1 MQYFYDGQLR
11 RYITQFIRLM
21 SNFSYKDA
29 TGKITQV
36 PVRYGDLNRQAG
48 NILRK
53 NSENTVP
60 SAPLIACYI
69 KDMKYDRTR
78 LQDPTYVSAIN
89 LQQRALDDNGNLLN
103 TQGNNYTVER
113 IMPSPYKVTFAAD
126 IWTSNTDQKFQII
139 EQVAMVFNP
148 SLNLQTTD
156 NYVDWTSLITLTL
169 TDQGTWSS
177 RQIPQGLEQD
187 IDISSL
193 VFESPIWISPPAN
206 VTQLNIVTKIISNVF
221 DDTQGL
227 VAGLEAGYGA
237 QIFGTPDVS
246 VVVTPTDFNLLLLD
260 GVATLQ
266 SRTFSNLDIN
276 ANQPPI
282 SWNAVLGL
290 YPGKFTAGL
299 SQLRLKKPNGLEI
312 VAFMTLSTTD
322 ETKMLLNFDAATIPE
337 NTIIGGRGS
346 VDAVINPD
354 TFNPTVKTAGTRYL
368 ILEDIHSEPVIGPAA
383 WLNSDGSGFAA
394 KANDIIQWNG
404 SSWSVVFNSAA
415 TATVTYIT
423 NAYTGIQY
431 MWNGA
436 EWGKSYDGIYDKASW
451 RLIL

>member
-1 MQYFYDGQLR
+1 
-11 RYITQFIRLM
+11 
-21 SNFSYKDA
+21 
-29 TGKITQV
+29 
-36 PVRYGDLNRQAG
+36 
-48 NILRK
+48 
-53 NSENTVP
+53 
-60 SAPLIACYI
+60 
-69 KDMKYDRTR
+69 
-78 LQDPTYVSAIN
+78 
-89 LQQRALDDNGNLLN
+89 
-103 TQGNNYTVER
+103 
-113 IMPSPYKVTFAAD
+113 MPSPYKVTFAAD

-139 EQVAMVFNP
+139 EQIAMVFNP

-169 TDQGTWSS
+169 TDQGNWSS

-206 VTQLNIVTKIISNVF
+206 VTQLNIVTQIISNVF

-227 VAGLEAGYGA
+227 ISGLEAGYGA

-246 VVVTPTDFNLLLLD
+246 VVVTPTDYNLLVLD

-266 SRTFSNLDIN
+266 ANTFTNLDIN

-312 VAFMTLSTTD
+312 VAFMTLSPTD
-322 ETKMLLNFDAATIPE
+322 ETKMILNFDAATIPE
-337 NTIIGGRGS
+337 NTIIDGRGS

-354 TFNPTVKTAGTRYL
+354 TFNPSVKVAGTRYL
-368 ILEDIHSEPVIGPAA
+368 ILEDIHSVPVIGPSA
-383 WLNSDGSGFAA
+383 WLNSDGSGFVAH
-394 KANDIIQWNG
+394 ANDIIQWNG
-404 SSWSVVFNSAA
+404 SSWSVIFNSAA
-415 TATVTYIT
+415 STTVTYIT

-431 MWNGA
+431 MWNGT
-436 EWGKSYDGIYDKASW
+436 EWGKSYDGVYDKASW